1 MTTTDTTI
9 GINGMAHVLSREP
22 GRRAKLI
29 PQDWMTDIPE
39 KTDPF
44 SWGGMSNP
52 AAGGP
57 VWRGFFRIISLALST
72 K

>member
-39 KTDPF
+39 KTPPGRNVEPR
-44 SWGGMSNP
+44 SGWPRM
-52 AAGGP
+52 A
-57 VWRGFFRIISLALST
+57 GFFWIIPLALT
-72 K
+72 IK